1 MVDAG
6 RLVGKKLALLIVG
19 EDEQGKDDVV
29 VFTGIV
35 RQDGRS
41 LILERVEGPFALLD
55 EWLERVQPVDN
66 DVRDILLDSDFVLP
80 LSIGNLPGGANTA
93 DFESTRLKW
102 PKRGET

>member
-41 LILERVEGPFALLD
+41 LILERTLTTDWRGRRH
-55 EWLERVQPVDN
+55 RVDH
-66 DVRDILLDSDFVLP
+66 
-80 LSIGNLPGGANTA
+80 
-93 DFESTRLKW
+93 
-102 PKRGET
+102 ET